1 MKRLQIRVLGSKHPP
16 YKLQLQPGTKASD
29 ILAHLKLFSDS
40 WVLAPASDPTTFF
53 HSDEDLYA
61 TVEDQAKL
69 IALIDTTEAD
79 NFMEYIAFGEGP
91 L

>member
-1 MKRLQIRVLGSKHPP
+1 VRTPSSP
-16 YKLQLQPGTKASD
+16 
-29 ILAHLKLFSDS
+29 DS

-69 IALIDTTEAD
+69 IALIDTTESDA
-79 NFMEYIAFGEGP
+79 YIRSFFKKKETP
-91 L
+91 